1 MSNPVRMP
9 KLGLTMEHGVIIKWT
24 CKEGDLIKRG
34 DVLLEVESDKATVDV
49 ESEFEGILL
58 KRYYGEGTDV
68 PCGENIALIGDAGEK
83 ISEPDARPAVAFKE
97 PAAEEKDAVLSR
109 GSDAG
114 DGSVSTPNKGYIASP
129 RARRFARQHGVN
141 LSEIMKGSGGN
152 DRIVE
157 RDVKNYLEIA
167 TNIQGAKASPVA
179 RNIMEASGVSVQ
191 DVKGSG
197 PDGRIMK
204 KNVLHTIE
212 ELARTA
218 AAAVGPGTPKKVP
231 LTSMRATIARRL
243 SESKRSIPHYYM
255 SISVNMETFINARV
269 SYNATHPDRK
279 VSMNAMLMKV
289 IAVALMKHPDVNA
302 SWSDDGITYFPNADI
317 ALAVATETGLITPV
331 VRNCDGK
338 GVLEIDGELGDLIS
352 RARKG
357 ALKPQEFSGSTCTL
371 SNLGMHGIEEFSA
384 IINPPEA
391 AILAVASIV
400 DTPIAVGQTVV
411 IKPMMKITMSGDHR
425 VIDGAVGAEFLKDV
439 RLILEQ
445 PFFGLF

>member
-24 CKEGDLIKRG
+24 RGEGDLIKKG

-58 KRYYGEGTDV
+58 KRYYDEGADV

-83 ISEPDARPAVAFKE
+83 ISEPDARPAAAFKE
-97 PAAEEKDAVLSR
+97 PVAEGKDAALSR
-109 GSDAG
+109 GSEAG

-157 RDVKNYLEIA
+157 RDVKNYLETA

-204 KNVLHTIE
+204 KDVLHTIE

-218 AAAVGPGTPKKVP
+218 AAPVGPGTPKKVP

-255 SISVNMETFINARV
+255 SVSVNMEAFVNARV
-269 SYNATHPDRK
+269 SYNAAHPDRK

-302 SWSDDGITYFPNADI
+302 SWSDDGITYFPSADI

-338 GVLEIDGELGDLIS
+338 GVLEIEGELGDLIS

-400 DTPIAVGQTVV
+400 DTPVAVGQTVV

-425 VIDGAVGAEFLKDV
+425 VIDGAVGAEFLNDV